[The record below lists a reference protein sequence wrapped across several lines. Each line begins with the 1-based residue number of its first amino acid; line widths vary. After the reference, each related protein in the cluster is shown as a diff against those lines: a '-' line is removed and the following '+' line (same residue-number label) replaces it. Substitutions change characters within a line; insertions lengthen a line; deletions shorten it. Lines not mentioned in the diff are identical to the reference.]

1 MAQFS
6 NGLAKHA
13 AKTCRGIPADCRPGP
28 GFQQFPPLSGQGQYP
43 RRSPHPRTAGREG
56 PTGRRPRRG
65 AQSQRRGHPARPRL
79 PAPLRP
85 VHQRH
90 APGFR
95 TRGRDQRLA
104 RGAQPQRFHPSC
116 GRGSRPSRGSH
127 LRPRGSPPDLPRRR
141 QQHARQRRSPAG
153 QRHRRRQHR
162 VHHRPGFR
170 VRAAGKPADGLR
182 QLHPTLL
189 PRRQDHPGPLRPGVH
204 CCTPGTDGHREQPA
218 APRLAT
224 GGRRLRHHPRSGAG
238 DQGRRPRQRRDQ
250 PGRTGLAEAQGAQAR
265 RRGEARSGRDQ
276 AGPPDHLPG
285 RTGHSRSD
293 LRRAGTGTDGSLRGR
308 PARRRS
314 LRPGRPSPARGRA
327 RTHHQF
333 ADAALPRR
341 SGAGFAGGGQ
351 GPQGACRSRRR
362 LGAERRTA
370 PRPAEL
376 GRTGPRDRPGHRP
389 LPLPQARRLPD
400 RALRPGWLL
409 APGPA
414 DAVATGTRPPPQ
426 HSGG

>member
-1 MAQFS
+1 MPQKPAEAFPLIAALTWAPTVSTSVWPRPISTAKSASS
-6 NGLAKHA
+6 NGWA
-13 AKTCRGIPADCRPGP
+13 
-28 GFQQFPPLSGQGQYP
+28 
-43 RRSPHPRTAGREG
+43 RRSNWPPASTRSAISAK
-56 PTGRRPRRG
+56 RPPS
-65 AQSQRRGHPARPRL
+65 AARL

-327 RTHHQF
+327 RTHHQ
-333 ADAALPRR
+333 L
-341 SGAGFAGGGQ
+341 AGCSATTSI
-351 GPQGACRSRRR
+351 RSRLRGWR
-362 LGAERRTA
+362 
-370 PRPAEL
+370 PRPSRCLPKSA
-376 GRTGPRDRPGHRP
+376 TPG
-389 LPLPQARRLPD
+389 
-400 RALRPGWLL
+400 
-409 APGPA
+409 
-414 DAVATGTRPPPQ
+414 
-426 HSGG
+426 S